1 MTLRTQQ
8 AEVVAIRDLGPD
20 VRELV
25 LRPLEHDVA
34 FRAGQWIALHLAL
47 GGEKPVVRA
56 YTLAEPAR
64 AQPTM
69 VLCFDRV
76 KGGAASAHLF
86 ERRVG
91 DRLTMSDPQG
101 SFVLPALGGR
111 GVAFVTWLTGVVP
124 MRCMLL
130 EMVCGEGGPPPP
142 TLLVC
147 GAPSA
152 QALPYHDWLQAFAT
166 EHAWFRYVPV
176 VAPEGA
182 TFEEAVRHVLG
193 HLPAA
198 VAQAFP
204 DGAGPATVHPMIVGL
219 KALVLPAREW
229 FVQHLGYTHAQVQK
243 ETYD

>member
-1 MTLRTQQ
+1 MTPRTQL
-8 AEVVAIRDLGPD
+8 AEVVALRDLGPD

-25 LRPLEHDVA
+25 LRPLEHEVS
-34 FRAGQWIALHLAL
+34 FRAGQWIAVHLAL

-56 YTLAEPAR
+56 YTLAEPAC
-64 AQPTM
+64 AEGAM

-91 DRLTMSDPQG
+91 DRLTVSDPQG
-101 SFVLPALGGR
+101 AFVLPPLEGR

-124 MRCMLL
+124 MRCMLMEL
-130 EMVCGEGGPPPP
+130 ISGEHGSPPP

-147 GAPSA
+147 GAPSVD
-152 QALPYHDWLQAFAT
+152 ALPYHDWLQAFAA

-176 VAPEGA
+176 VAPQGA
-182 TFEEAVRHVLG
+182 PFDEAARFVLG

-198 VAQAFP
+198 VSEAFP

-229 FVQHLGYTHAQVQK
+229 FVEHLGYTREQVQK